1 MTNKV
6 LRFLCGLLAIASA
19 LSATPASAQF
29 FFKNP
34 DLKGAPVTVNE
45 PGVTLALPDATPVEH
60 RAGLVWSLR
69 AALNIAALRCQFEP
83 TLMSVQKYNA
93 VLIDHQAELKM
104 SLDALNKYFART
116 SKTKKGTV
124 GLDQYGTRLYSMFSN
139 VGSQYLFCQ
148 TAADIA
154 HDAIVAP
161 RGKLYVV
168 AENRLREMRNG
179 MRLLGE
185 QAFGG
190 RLGLDMSQVRIPR
203 FDPAC
208 WTKQN
213 YYNARVCG
221 PI

>member
-1 MTNKV
+1 
-6 LRFLCGLLAIASA
+6 
-19 LSATPASAQF
+19 
-29 FFKNP
+29 
-34 DLKGAPVTVNE
+34 
-45 PGVTLALPDATPVEH
+45 
-60 RAGLVWSLR
+60 
-69 AALNIAALRCQFEP
+69 
-83 TLMSVQKYNA
+83 
-93 VLIDHQAELKM
+93 
-104 SLDALNKYFART
+104 
-116 SKTKKGTV
+116 
-124 GLDQYGTRLYSMFSN
+124 MFSN

-154 HDAIVAP
+154 HDAIIAP

-190 RLGLDMSQVRIPR
+190 RLGLDLSQVRIPR

-213 YYNARVCG
+213 YYNAKACG